1 VYMYKLTV
9 KLENGETVV
18 RTGDVNLIR

>member
-1 VYMYKLTV
+1 VYMYKLSV
-9 KLENGETVV
+9 KLENGENVV